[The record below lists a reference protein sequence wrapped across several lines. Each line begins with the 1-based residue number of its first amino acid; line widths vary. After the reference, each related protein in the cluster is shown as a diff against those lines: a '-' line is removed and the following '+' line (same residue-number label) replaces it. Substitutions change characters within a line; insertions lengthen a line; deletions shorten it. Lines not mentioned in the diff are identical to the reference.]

1 MKSQGHKIH
10 PGDCKGHEALSPE
23 NKTPKYLCKKR
34 KLFRV
39 GSLRILFRL
48 LRDHF
53 KPECSFILV
62 FLGCQSWNA
71 AHVYAHV
78 QPLKAD
84 IYWIESGVRSSLPP
98 PHRNFYYNPFN
109 VIVASD
115 RRLDSLLSAEQK
127 ENADAFP
134 D

>member
-1 MKSQGHKIH
+1 MTKACLFSRREHS
-10 PGDCKGHEALSPE
+10 A
-23 NKTPKYLCKKR
+23 
-34 KLFRV
+34 KLKARSTQF
-39 GSLRILFRL
+39 
-48 LRDHF
+48 
-53 KPECSFILV
+53 LV
-62 FLGCQSWNA
+62 SEFWNA

-78 QPLKAD
+78 RSLKAD
-84 IYWIESGVRSSLPP
+84 SNCMRSGVRSSLPP

-109 VIVASD
+109 VIEASD